1 MTFTSTKDGLL
12 AKGFAGGVT
21 NVYIEASPAAA
32 VKSTT
37 TQGTDPSAAESS
49 FTFEKGVGYGTAITV
64 GDNTYEIVSDARNVT
79 DRRNVAVVIDDIAN
93 ASTADIAAAL
103 KDAVDKEEGTSG
115 TGKYT
120 VTNQGNKVTITSTDK
135 GSDVEA
141 IKVDFPYGD
150 EKTTAKFQFDPK
162 AVSEG
167 ATLKF
172 GGNTYEFVGA
182 DGKTTTDGAIAIKV
196 SNYKNATAKELG
208 DAFAAVVK
216 GGVADVDRKSVV

>member
-1 MTFTSTKDGLL
+1 MLFRS
-12 AKGFAGGVT
+12 
-21 NVYIEASPAAA
+21 
-32 VKSTT
+32 
-37 TQGTDPSAAESS
+37 
-49 FTFEKGVGYGTAITV
+49 
-64 GDNTYEIVSDARNVT
+64 
-79 DRRNVAVVIDDIAN
+79 DDIAN

-135 GSDVEA
+135 RSDVEA

-182 DGKTTTDGAIAIKV
+182 DGKTTTDGAIALR
-196 SNYKNATAKELG
+196 SATTRTPPLRSWAMPLPLWSR
-208 DAFAAVVK
+208 AAWLMWLLTAQSPCPLCPVK
-216 GGVADVDRKSVV
+216 TEPSPPPLLPSPTI